1 MGRHRLEERLS
12 RCLLSDSLLQEGGG
26 NDGLYMKTSF
36 SQGDAKVF
44 ICNWYHDISV
54 IIGHYSIFI
63 IPHFPK
69 KIDWWVRVFFW
80 TIWRDWKVTKICRA
94 KRNREVLDF
103 SKKSTFRYVQIILN
117 ILLQGIFLLRKK
129 YLIFRVLSVMSS
141 YLRKRTMKECQG
153 EKGQ

>member
-12 RCLLSDSLLQEGGG
+12 RCLLSDRLLQEGGG

-44 ICNWYHDISV
+44 IYNWYHDISV
-54 IIGHYSIFI
+54 INGHNSIFI
-63 IPHFPK
+63 LPHFPK
-69 KIDWWVRVFFW
+69 NRLMGQRRWEDL
-80 TIWRDWKVTKICRA
+80 KVTKMCRA

-129 YLIFRVLSVMSS
+129 YLIFQVLSVMSW

>member
-69 KIDWWVRVFFW
+69 NRLMGQSLFS
-80 TIWRDWKVTKICRA
+80 TIWRDLKVTKICRA

-129 YLIFRVLSVMSS
+129 YLIFQVLSVMSS